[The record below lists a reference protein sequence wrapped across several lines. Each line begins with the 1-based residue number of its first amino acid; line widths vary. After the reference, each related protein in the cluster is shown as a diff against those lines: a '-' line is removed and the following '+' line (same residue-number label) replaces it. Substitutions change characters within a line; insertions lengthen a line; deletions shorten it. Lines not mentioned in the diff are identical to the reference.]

1 MPKVRRLEQDEV
13 QTLERKPGVRVQT
26 AALFDRLLE
35 PFSVGDYG
43 EVTLEPEENRL
54 TVRNRLRKA
63 AERKGATVR
72 MLRTPRDGDTLRFQL
87 VEG

>member
-1 MPKVRRLEQDEV
+1 MPKVRRLAEDEIA
-13 QTLERKPGVRVQT
+13 TLERRPGVRVQT
-26 AALFDRLLE
+26 AELFDRLLE
-35 PFSVGDYG
+35 PFSIGDYG
-43 EVTLEPEENRL
+43 EVTLEPEEKRM

-72 MLRTPRDGDTLRFQL
+72 MLRTPRDGDFLRFQL